1 MTEVAAT
8 PQTAHQ
14 TVRDAAARARITP
27 RFGLLE
33 FLRRVREDQLS
44 ILTEDLF
51 GQDIAYSRIL
61 FLHSFIINKPE
72 YIEHVLLGNQR
83 NYRKSDFLRRIL
95 GPLLGQGLLI
105 SEGEFWRRQRRIAAP
120 AFHAR
125 RVAEFITAMTAC
137 TEARLDRWRS
147 RGAPFDMANEMYELT
162 LEIVARTMFSTNI
175 SGDMASLRRLTDVVV
190 ALRPSL
196 LDLLGFPQ
204 WLPRP
209 QAAAYRRAIAEFEA
223 LVARLLAE
231 RRADGRDRGDLLSML
246 LAARDP
252 ETGEGMSDRQLRDE
266 ILTILLAGHETVA
279 NALSWTWYLLAQNP
293 EAEARLHEELAR
305 VLGGRPP
312 RFAELAELKWTGMV
326 IDEAMRLYPPAH
338 SIGRT
343 ALGEDHI
350 GGLRVPPGANLTI
363 SIYLTHRNPNLWPD
377 PERFDPTRF
386 APEALAARHRFA
398 YLPFGG
404 GPRICIG
411 NSLAIAEA
419 KAILATIAQHYRVR
433 LAAGR
438 PVEPIGLVTLR
449 PKNGVWVTLEPRSDA
464 AATVRRC

>member
-1 MTEVAAT
+1 MT
-8 PQTAHQ
+8 
-14 TVRDAAARARITP
+14 DAAATARARVTP
-27 RFGLLE
+27 RFGLIE

-44 ILTEDLF
+44 ILGEDLF

-72 YIEHVLLGNQR
+72 YIEQILLGNQR
-83 NYRKSDFLRRIL
+83 NYRKSDFLRNIL
-95 GPLLGQGLLI
+95 GPLLGEGLLI
-105 SEGEFWRRQRRIAAP
+105 SEGDFWRRQRRIAAP

-125 RVAEFITAMTAC
+125 RIAEFVSAMTEC
-137 TEARLDRWRS
+137 TQARLSGWRS
-147 RGAPFDMANEMYELT
+147 RNAPFDVANEMYELT
-162 LEIVARTMFSTNI
+162 LDIVARTMFSTDV
-175 SGDMASLRRLTDVVV
+175 SADVALLRRLTDVVV
-190 ALRPSL
+190 ASPPSL
-196 LDLLGFPQ
+196 LDLLGLPR
-204 WLPRP
+204 WLPRR
-209 QAAAYRRAIAEFEA
+209 QGADYRRAITEFEA
-223 LVARLLAE
+223 LVRRLLAE
-231 RRADGRDRGDLLSML
+231 RRADGRDRGDLFSML

-279 NALSWTWYLLAQNP
+279 NALTWTWYLLAQHP
-293 EAEARLHEELAR
+293 DAEARLHDELDR

-312 RFAELAELKWTGMV
+312 GFADLADLKWTGMI

-343 ALGEDHI
+343 AIGEDHI
-350 GGLRVPPGANLTI
+350 GGLRVPPGANLTV
-363 SIYLTHRNPNLWPD
+363 SIYMTHRNPNLWPD
-377 PERFDPTRF
+377 PARFDPMRF
-386 APEALAARHRFA
+386 TPEAVAARHRFA

-419 KAILATIAQHYRVR
+419 KAILATIAQRYRVR
-433 LAAGR
+433 LAPGR

-449 PKNGVWVTLEPRSDA
+449 PKNGVWVTLEARSA
-464 AATVRRC
+464 AATMRAEELSGAS